1 MFLQLKP
8 ISVAGSIPG
17 SSSYDCATT
26 ADRYAAAGAQI
37 EIIEDAGH
45 SPTSNGLRRLGGC
58 YANSLQRMRTER
70 RGADWRTYS
79 AHSADNGVRWPR

>member
-45 SPTSNGLRRLGGC
+45 SPHVERPAQVGRLLREFLAKN
-58 YANSLQRMRTER
+58 AN
-70 RGADWRTYS
+70 
-79 AHSADNGVRWPR
+79 